1 MACILVTRP
10 NHDLPTIYLYRWS
23 EALIHLAKRKLFTVL
38 DLNGDKADRVTFE
51 KYLRVNRP
59 IFVFLNG
66 HGTADDVR
74 GIGDEIIIDKDTKGK
89 DIQGVVIYARSCD
102 AGVNLGSILCTL
114 GAKTFVGYDRP
125 FSVITSNSC
134 NSRPLEDS
142 MAKLF
147 LDPSNLLVSTML
159 KGNTVSEANERSKTE
174 MKRNISHL
182 ITRGDTS
189 SATYLYNNLLGQVLF
204 GDQDAI
210 IKP

>member
-23 EALIHLAKRKLFTVL
+23 EELLELARRKLFTVL
-38 DLNGDKADRVTFE
+38 DLSGYKAVRSIFE

-59 IFVFLNG
+59 VFVFLNG
-66 HGTADDVR
+66 HGSTDYVM
-74 GIGDEIIIDKDTKGK
+74 GINREIIIDKNTDGN
-89 DIQGVVIYARSCD
+89 DIRGTVVYARSCN
-102 AGVNLGSILCTL
+102 AGVSLGRILCAL
-114 GAKTFVGYDRP
+114 GAKTFIGYDKP
-125 FSVITSNSC
+125 FSVIASDSC
-134 NSRPLEDS
+134 NSRPLEDN

-147 LDPSNLLVSTML
+147 LDPSNLLVSTIL
-159 KGNTVSEANERSKTE
+159 KGNTAGEAYERSKIE
-174 MKRNISHL
+174 MRRNINYL

-204 GDQDAI
+204 GDQDAK